1 MIKDILK
8 DEKVELKSCPFC
20 GSEADFGEKI
30 YKRSRS
36 IIIGCI
42 NNKCFC
48 RFSLKLSNQTKPE
61 NFIRIFKQLIEKWNK
76 REDEEVSDDNN

>member
-20 GSEADFGEKI
+20 GSEADFGENI

-36 IIIGCI
+36 IVIGCM

-61 NFIRIFKQLIEKWNK
+61 NFIRIFKQLTERWNK
-76 REDEEVSDDNN
+76 REDEVEE